1 LDILQQK
8 RERVKRET
16 RNPMRKIAIV
26 AATCCVCFLLRTC
39 LLGLMLREFEDQP
52 WEILVP
58 YFSVAEIIPIILL
71 LYVFN
76 SSATWTSPEALRELT
91 KYEDREKTEIEIHAN
106 PIDHHE
112 DEIMDD
118 TETNGYQQPLI
129 H

>member
-1 LDILQQK
+1 MIQK
-8 RERVKRET
+8 
-16 RNPMRKIAIV
+16 
-26 AATCCVCFLLRTC
+26 
-39 LLGLMLREFEDQP
+39 FEDQP